1 MLYKSYTFLLKRT
14 KKFDSKIKE
23 KLTNFIVYVI
33 LALSL
38 IIICNLG
45 ASIVFGQNYQLIES
59 TRGSFDLRS
68 GNIIRQPT
76 IHSAL
81 SILNTDCPGELAI
94 YIHGVWATNGTAEE
108 QTQRA
113 YLSLKKE
120 GYQIPLIGFSW
131 DSNTSFSLDDINLSK
146 HGWDIAKKIAN
157 KNGPLLAKF
166 ILDYKKECPNDK
178 LRIIAHS
185 LGSRVILSAM
195 QSLHDNEIMN
205 NNHSAAW
212 SKKIKSVHLLGAA
225 VNAEQISL
233 NQSDCTHNVPALKCS
248 GVAIVSESD
257 HFYNLY
263 DPEDN
268 MLAPE
273 HVNLP
278 SCPFCLCPFCY
289 NITFKSPYQN
299 SENHNALGANRKDS
313 MISVPSNYR
322 EHNVLS
328 KIKSDADSNKDRKCD
343 LLVNL
348 KNFGYPSDYYYC
360 TITKSGDNHFGY
372 MGYRSSINPQTLSSS
387 GAIET
392 VVTDWK
398 NDSSDAPIN

>member
-1 MLYKSYTFLLKRT
+1 M
-14 KKFDSKIKE
+14 
-23 KLTNFIVYVI
+23 
-33 LALSL
+33 

-45 ASIVFGQNYQLIES
+45 VSVVFGHNYQYIES
-59 TRGSFDLRS
+59 TRGSFNLGS
-68 GNIIRQPT
+68 GNTIRQPT

-81 SILNTDCPGELAI
+81 TILNTDCPGELAI
-94 YIHGVWATNGTAEE
+94 YIHGVWATNETAEE
-108 QTQRA
+108 QTQRV
-113 YLSLKKE
+113 SISIKKE

-131 DSNTSFSLDDINLSK
+131 DSNTAFSLNDVNLSRQ
-146 HGWDIAKKIAN
+146 GWDIAKKIAN

-166 ILDYKKECPNDK
+166 ILDYKKECPNDN

-205 NNHSAAW
+205 DNQSAV
-212 SKKIKSVHLLGAA
+212 SNKKIKSIHLLGAA
-225 VNAEQISL
+225 VNVEQISL
-233 NQSDCTHNVPALKCS
+233 NPTDCIHNVPPLLCS
-248 GVAIVSESD
+248 GVAIESESE

-268 MLAPE
+268 MLGPE
-273 HVNLP
+273 HVVIP
-278 SCPFCLCPFCY
+278 SCPFCQCPFCY
-289 NITFKSPYQN
+289 DIILKSPYQY
-299 SENHNALGANRKDS
+299 SEIHNALGANKKDS
-313 MISVPSNYR
+313 MMSVPYNYG

-328 KIKSDADSNKDRKCD
+328 NLKSEADSNDDSKCD

-348 KNFGYPSDYYYC
+348 KNFGYPFNYYYC

-372 MGYRSSINPQTLSSS
+372 MGYRSSINPQTLDSS

-398 NDSSDAPIN
+398 NDS

>member
-1 MLYKSYTFLLKRT
+1 MVKIINLLNLRA
-14 KKFDSKIKE
+14 D
-23 KLTNFIVYVI
+23 L
-33 LALSL
+33 L
-38 IIICNLG
+38 I
-45 ASIVFGQNYQLIES
+45 S
-59 TRGSFDLRS
+59 DS

-108 QTQRA
+108 QTQRT

-131 DSNTSFSLDDINLSK
+131 DSNTAFSLDDINLSK

-195 QSLHDNEIMN
+195 QSLHDNEIIN

-233 NQSDCTHNVPALKCS
+233 NQSDCTSQCS
-248 GVAIVSESD
+248 CIEV
-257 HFYNLY
+257 FW
-263 DPEDN
+263 
-268 MLAPE
+268 
-273 HVNLP
+273 
-278 SCPFCLCPFCY
+278 SC
-289 NITFKSPYQN
+289 
-299 SENHNALGANRKDS
+299 
-313 MISVPSNYR
+313 YR
-322 EHNVLS
+322 
-328 KIKSDADSNKDRKCD
+328 IGIRP
-343 LLVNL
+343 LLQ
-348 KNFGYPSDYYYC
+348 F
-360 TITKSGDNHFGY
+360 I
-372 MGYRSSINPQTLSSS
+372 RS
-387 GAIET
+387 
-392 VVTDWK
+392 
-398 NDSSDAPIN
+398 

>member
-1 MLYKSYTFLLKRT
+1 MRSQRT
-14 KKFDSKIKE
+14 KKTDSKIKE
-23 KLTNFIVYVI
+23 KLTNFTVCLI

-38 IIICNLG
+38 IIICSLG
-45 ASIVFGQNYQLIES
+45 VSIVFGHNYQYIES
-59 TRGSFDLRS
+59 TRGSFDLRT

-81 SILNTDCPGELAI
+81 TVLNTDCPGELAI
-94 YIHGVWATNGTAEE
+94 YIHGVWATNEVAKE
-108 QTQRA
+108 QTQRV

-131 DSNTSFSLDDINLSK
+131 DSNTVFSFDNVNLSK
-146 HGWDIAKKIAN
+146 NGWDIAKKIAN
-157 KNGPLLAKF
+157 NNGPLLAKF
-166 ILDYKKECPNDK
+166 ILDYKKECPKDK

-195 QSLHDNEIMN
+195 QSLHDYGIMN
-205 NNHSAAW
+205 ENHSAV
-212 SKKIKSVHLLGAA
+212 SNKKISSVHLLGAT

-233 NQSDCTHNVPALKCS
+233 NQTDCTRNIPPVTCY
-248 GVAIVSESD
+248 GVAMESESG

-268 MLAPE
+268 MLGPE
-273 HVNLP
+273 HVIIP

-289 NITFKSPYQN
+289 DIIIKSPY
-299 SENHNALGANRKDS
+299 ENNENNNALGSSKKDS
-313 MISVPSNYR
+313 TISGPTNYR

-328 KIKSDADSNKDRKCD
+328 KIKGDADSNKDSICD

-348 KNFGYPSDYYYC
+348 RNFRYPFDYYYC

-372 MGYRSSINPQTLSSS
+372 MGYRSSINPQTVSSS

-398 NDSSDAPIN
+398 NDS

>member
-1 MLYKSYTFLLKRT
+1 LG
-14 KKFDSKIKE
+14 
-23 KLTNFIVYVI
+23 
-33 LALSL
+33 LSL

-45 ASIVFGQNYQLIES
+45 SSIVFGQNYELIES

-81 SILNTDCPGELAI
+81 SILNSDCPGELAI
-94 YIHGVWATNGTAEE
+94 YVHGVWATNETAEE
-108 QTQRA
+108 QTQRT

-131 DSNTSFSLDDINLSK
+131 DSNTAFSLDDVNLSK

-166 ILDYKKECPNDK
+166 ILDYKKECPDDK

-195 QSLHDNEIMN
+195 QALHDDGIMN
-205 NNHSAAW
+205 ENISAAGN
-212 SKKIKSVHLLGAA
+212 KKIKSVHLLGAA

-263 DPEDN
+263 NPEDN
-268 MLAPE
+268 MLGPE
-273 HVNLP
+273 DVTLP
-278 SCPFCLCPFCY
+278 SCLFCLCPPFCY
-289 NITFKSPYQN
+289 DVTFKSPYQN
-299 SENHNALGANRKDS
+299 SENHNALGANSKDS
-313 MISVPSNYR
+313 TISVPSNYR

-328 KIKSDADSNKDRKCD
+328 KINADADSDKDSKCD

-348 KNFGYPSDYYYC
+348 KNFGSPFDYNYC

-372 MGYRSSINPQTLSSS
+372 MGYRSSINTQTVSSS
-387 GAIET
+387 GAIGT

-398 NDSSDAPIN
+398 NDS

>member
-1 MLYKSYTFLLKRT
+1 M
-14 KKFDSKIKE
+14 
-23 KLTNFIVYVI
+23 
-33 LALSL
+33 
-38 IIICNLG
+38 IICNLG
-45 ASIVFGQNYQLIES
+45 VSIVFGHNYQYIES

-81 SILNTDCPGELAI
+81 TILNTDCPGELAI
-94 YIHGVWATNGTAEE
+94 YIHGVWATNETAEE
-108 QTQRA
+108 QTQRVS
-113 YLSLKKE
+113 LSLKNE

-131 DSNTSFSLDDINLSK
+131 DSNTAFSIDDINLSK

-166 ILDYKKECPNDK
+166 VLDYKKECPNDN

-195 QSLHDNEIMN
+195 QSLHDNELMN
-205 NNHSAAW
+205 DNQSAV
-212 SKKIKSVHLLGAA
+212 SNKKIKSIHLLGPA

-233 NQSDCTHNVPALKCS
+233 NQTDCIHNVPPLRCS
-248 GVAIVSESD
+248 GVPIESESE

-268 MLAPE
+268 MLGPE
-273 HVNLP
+273 HVIIP

-289 NITFKSPYQN
+289 DIVIKSPYQN
-299 SENHNALGANRKDS
+299 SEMHDALGANKKES
-313 MISVPSNYR
+313 TMSGPSNYR
-322 EHNVLS
+322 ERNVLS
-328 KIKSDADSNKDRKCD
+328 KIKADSDSNKDSKCD

-348 KNFGYPSDYYYC
+348 KNFGYPFDYNYC

-372 MGYRSSINPQTLSSS
+372 IGYRSNINPQMVSSS

-392 VVTDWK
+392 LVTDWK
-398 NDSSDAPIN
+398 NDS